1 MQKSFAIIILKI
13 FFIMAIIIPLYAQD
27 PSLVGFWTF
36 DDSTGVDSSLY
47 GNDGILNGN
56 PMIISGMKGSA
67 IYFDGI
73 DDEVFVWD
81 SNSLD
86 TDSSMTISL
95 WIMPDSV
102 NPGGAKPMSKWYSA
116 PQQGDWILSLSSI
129 DSCNGTCVSY
139 YFGFANY
146 SVYGTTNGWFSIG
159 PHDIDYY
166 LKLGEWNFIAV
177 TFDTGFVNLY
187 YNGDLIYTDTTIIK
201 YTSLGEYGTDDI
213 HIGRYHSGYSGYS
226 FKGGLDEI
234 RIYNRPLSS
243 GEINDIYNQVTSVEN
258 NLNRIPRQFEL
269 TQNYPNPFNP
279 STKILYSIPEPSDVV
294 IKVFDILGND
304 IETLV
309 DEEKTAGTYEITWY
323 ADNLPSGIY
332 FYQLQVYP
340 ASSGTGDP
348 STGSLTG
355 QAGQSFIETKKSA
368 LLK

>member
-1 MQKSFAIIILKI
+1 MLKSFSILFLQICIIITITL
-13 FFIMAIIIPLYAQD
+13 PLYGQD

-36 DDSTGVDSSLY
+36 DDSTAVDSSLY

-67 IYFDGI
+67 LYFDGI
-73 DDEVFVWD
+73 DDEVFIWD

-95 WIMPDSV
+95 CIMPDTV
-102 NPGGAKPMSKWYSA
+102 NSGGAKPMSKWYSS
-116 PQQGDWILSLSSI
+116 PQQGDWILSLSSR

-159 PHDIDYY
+159 PHNIDYY

-187 YNGDLIYTDTTIIK
+187 YNGELIYTDTTIIK

-213 HIGRYHSGYSGYS
+213 HIGRFHSGYPGYS

-234 RIYNRPLSS
+234 RIYNRSLSS
-243 GEINDIYNQVTSVEN
+243 SEVNNIYNQVTSVEN
-258 NLNRIPRQFEL
+258 NINRITLQFEL

-279 STKILYSIPEPSDVV
+279 GTIIQFRIPNFEFVNLKVYDV
-294 IKVFDILGND
+294 LGN
-304 IETLV
+304 EVTTLV
-309 DEEKTAGTYEITWY
+309 NEDKPAGTYEITWY
-323 ADNLPSGIY
+323 AEDLPSGVY
-332 FYQLQVYP
+332 FYQLS
-340 ASSGTGDP
+340 A
-348 STGSLTG
+348 GSYI
-355 QAGQSFIETKKSA
+355 QSKKML

>member
-1 MQKSFAIIILKI
+1 MQKSFAIKILKI
-13 FFIMAIIIPLYAQD
+13 CLIMIITMPLYAQD

-56 PMIISGMKGSA
+56 PMIINGMKGSA
-67 IYFDGI
+67 LYFDGI
-73 DDEVFVWD
+73 DDEVFIWD

-102 NPGGAKPMSKWYSA
+102 NSGGAKPMSKWYSS
-116 PQQGDWILSLSSI
+116 PQQGDWILSLSSN

-159 PHDIDYY
+159 PHNIDYY
-166 LKLGEWNFIAV
+166 LILGEWNFIAV

-201 YTSLGEYGTDDI
+201 YTSLGEYSTDDI
-213 HIGRYHSGYSGYS
+213 HIGRYHSGYPGYS

-243 GEINDIYNQVTSVEN
+243 TEVNDIYNQVTSVEN
-258 NLNRIPRQFEL
+258 KLNGIPRQFEL

-279 STKILYSIPEPSDVV
+279 ITTIKYKLPELSVV
-294 IKVFDILGND
+294 KIKVYDILGRELNNLVNEEQNAGVYD
-304 IETLV
+304 IEFDGSELM
-309 DEEKTAGTYEITWY
+309 
-323 ADNLPSGIY
+323 SGIY
-332 FYQLQVYP
+332 IYQLR
-340 ASSGTGDP
+340 
-348 STGSLTG
+348 
-355 QAGQSFIETKKSA
+355 AGNYIQTKKMV
-368 LLK
+368 LIK

>member
-1 MQKSFAIIILKI
+1 MEKLYFPKFLQLYLVILLT
-13 FFIMAIIIPLYAQD
+13 IPLSAQD

-36 DDSTGVDSSLY
+36 DDSTAVDSSIY
-47 GNDGILNGN
+47 GNDGTLNGN
-56 PMIISGMKGSA
+56 PMIISGMKSSA

-102 NPGGAKPMSKWYSA
+102 SPEGAKPMSKWYSST
-116 PQQGDWILSLSSI
+116 QQGDWILSLSSR

-159 PHDIDYY
+159 PDNIDYY
-166 LKLGEWNFIAV
+166 LILGEWNFIAV

-187 YNGDLIYTDTTIIK
+187 YNGDLIYTDTTVIK

-234 RIYNRPLSS
+234 RIYNRALSES
-243 GEINDIYNQVTSVEN
+243 EVNDIYNQVTAVEEN
-258 NLNRIPRQFEL
+258 EIGVLPTNYYL

-279 STKILYSIPEPSDVV
+279 TSTIKFQIPELSFVSLKVYDV
-294 IKVFDILGND
+294 LGNE
-304 IETLV
+304 IETIV
-309 DEEKTAGTYEITWY
+309 NEEKPTGSYKVEFNANG
-323 ADNLPSGIY
+323 LPSGVY
-332 FYQLQVYP
+332 FYQLK
-340 ASSGTGDP
+340 ASDYV
-348 STGSLTG
+348 
-355 QAGQSFIETKKSA
+355 ETKKM
-368 LLK
+368 LLMK

>member
-1 MQKSFAIIILKI
+1 MKNL
-13 FFIMAIIIPLYAQD
+13 PLLFVAFLLIQLPSAAQD
-27 PSLVGFWTF
+27 LSLVGFWTF
-36 DDSTGVDSSLY
+36 DDSTAVDSSIY
-47 GNDGILNGN
+47 SNDGILNGN
-56 PMIISGMKGSA
+56 PMIINGMKGSA

-102 NPGGAKPMSKWYSA
+102 SPGGAKPMSKWYSS
-116 PQQGDWILSLSSI
+116 PQQGDWILSLSSR

-159 PHDIDYY
+159 PHNIDYY
-166 LKLGEWNFIAV
+166 LILGEWNFIAV

-213 HIGRYHSGYSGYS
+213 HIGRYHTGNPNYS

-234 RIYNRPLSS
+234 RIYSRALSES
-243 GEINDIYNQVTSVEN
+243 EVNDIYNQVTAVEEN
-258 NLNRIPRQFEL
+258 EIGEL
-269 TQNYPNPFNP
+269 PTNYYLAQNYPNPFNP
-279 STKILYSIPEPSDVV
+279 STKITYSIPQSSKVV
-294 IKVFDILGND
+294 IKVFDLLGNE

-309 DEEKTAGTYEITWY
+309 NEEKTTGTYEITWY
-323 ADNLPSGIY
+323 ATGLPSGVY
-332 FYQLQVYP
+332 FYRI
-340 ASSGTGDP
+340 
-348 STGSLTG
+348 
-355 QAGQSFIETKKSA
+355 QAGDFIQTKKMV
-368 LLK
+368 LMK

>member
-1 MQKSFAIIILKI
+1 MQKSFAIKILKI
-13 FFIMAIIIPLYAQD
+13 CLIMIITMPLYAQD

-56 PMIISGMKGSA
+56 PMIINGMKGSA
-67 IYFDGI
+67 LYFDGI
-73 DDEVFVWD
+73 DDEVFIWD

-102 NPGGAKPMSKWYSA
+102 NSGGAKPMSKWYSS
-116 PQQGDWILSLSSI
+116 PQQGDWILSLSSN

-159 PHDIDYY
+159 PHNIDYY
-166 LKLGEWNFIAV
+166 LILGEWNFIAV

-201 YTSLGEYGTDDI
+201 YTSLGEYSTDDI
-213 HIGRYHSGYSGYS
+213 HIGRYHSGYPGYS

-243 GEINDIYNQVTSVEN
+243 TEVNDIYNQVTSVEN
-258 NLNRIPRQFEL
+258 KLNRIPRQFEL

-279 STKILYSIPEPSDVV
+279 ITTIKYKLPELSVV
-294 IKVFDILGND
+294 KIKVYDILGRELNNLVNEEQNAGVYD
-304 IETLV
+304 IEFDGSELM
-309 DEEKTAGTYEITWY
+309 
-323 ADNLPSGIY
+323 SGIY
-332 FYQLQVYP
+332 IYQLR
-340 ASSGTGDP
+340 
-348 STGSLTG
+348 
-355 QAGQSFIETKKSA
+355 AGNYIQTKKMV
-368 LLK
+368 LIK